1 MKYKIIGKKIKKN
14 CKKYDH
20 KWIDKLDGKI
30 VEFKDDE
37 ILAKCGMFFVS
48 KYWCEPIENVSHEII
63 CDNKYIIKKIK
74 EYCKSNIK
82 RIDDM
87 KDAGYSTDFDN
98 AIYYVYCRI
107 LGIIERGDD
116 ND

>member
-1 MKYKIIGKKIKKN
+1 MKY
-14 CKKYDH
+14 
-20 KWIDKLDGKI
+20 
-30 VEFKDDE
+30 
-37 ILAKCGMFFVS
+37 
-48 KYWCEPIENVSHEII
+48 
-63 CDNKYIIKKIK
+63 KIK